1 MGVVL
6 DSSVLIAAERGR
18 FDWVGFQRTL
28 IDEPQFLTAI
38 TLSELRHGLHRAKND
53 EQRER
58 RGRFIARIECYPIL
72 SFTAIEAVTHA
83 QIWADLEESG
93 NRIGAHDLL
102 IAAVA
107 LHHGHRLATLNAGEF
122 QRIAGLTVINA
133 EAFRM

>member
-1 MGVVL
+1 MGVVF
-6 DSSVLIAAERGR
+6 DSSVLIAAEKRR

-58 RGRFIARIECYPIL
+58 RGRFIAGIERYPIL
-72 SFTAIEAVTHA
+72 PFTAVEADTHA
-83 QIWADLEESG
+83 QIWADLEQTG

-133 EAFRM
+133 EAFRI